1 MEHQSNRETNE
12 FEGQELNDNDELNF
26 EKYDKHSVKPT
37 KEQQEQ
43 DSLIFNQTIKSLG
56 SISTSTTTATAIKTT
71 SSTTTII
78 TSTTPET
85 TTTNQPKSDITY
97 NDDNTMTREINS
109 AISITTINKT
119 KEPLDDISDDD
130 DEYIKNKKKEI
141 ENIKP
146 HFSSDD
152 EMIKFNIGDLKL
164 FIEKLEQSNIDLA
177 LEYQD
182 DPDPIYLES
191 IKENI
196 DVIDKKKKVL
206 EELENLLIKNEGL
219 FL

>member
-1 MEHQSNRETNE
+1 MENYDNEEINE
-12 FEGQELNDNDELNF
+12 FGQERNESDNEEMNF

-37 KEQQEQ
+37 KEQLEQ
-43 DSLIFNQTIKSLG
+43 DSLIFNQTLNSLG
-56 SISTSTTTATAIKTT
+56 SISTSNSTKTT
-71 SSTTTII
+71 S
-78 TSTTPET
+78 T
-85 TTTNQPKSDITY
+85 TTTTTTTKSNNNNNITAVATTTTTSSNITY
-97 NDDNTMTREINS
+97 NDEDNTTTREINS

-119 KEPLDDISDDD
+119 KQPFDDISDDD
-130 DEYIKNKKKEI
+130 DEYIKNKKNEI

-152 EMIKFNIGDLKL
+152 EMIKFNISDLKL

-196 DVIDKKKKVL
+196 DVIDKKKK
-206 EELENLLIKNEGL
+206 
-219 FL
+219 

>member
-1 MEHQSNRETNE
+1 MENYDSEEINE
-12 FEGQELNDNDELNF
+12 FGQERNESDNEEMNF
-26 EKYDKHSVKPT
+26 EKYDKHSIKPT
-37 KEQQEQ
+37 KEQLEQ
-43 DSLIFNQTIKSLG
+43 DSLIFNQTLNSLG
-56 SISTSTTTATAIKTT
+56 SISTKSTSTTTTT
-71 SSTTTII
+71 KSNSNNNNNNV
-78 TSTTPET
+78 T
-85 TTTNQPKSDITY
+85 TTTTSNIIY
-97 NDDNTMTREINS
+97 NDEDNTTTREINS

-119 KEPLDDISDDD
+119 KQPFDDISDDD
-130 DEYIKNKKKEI
+130 DEYIKNKKDEI

-152 EMIKFNIGDLKL
+152 EMIKFNISDLKV

-196 DVIDKKKKVL
+196 DVIDKKKK
-206 EELENLLIKNEGL
+206 
-219 FL
+219 

>member
-1 MEHQSNRETNE
+1 MENNNNSNDE
-12 FEGQELNDNDELNF
+12 FENQEQNDEMNF

-37 KEQQEQ
+37 KEQLEQ
-43 DSLIFNQTIKSLG
+43 DSFIFNQTLNSLG
-56 SISTSTTTATAIKTT
+56 SISTSSSNITKTNTKTTTAT
-71 SSTTTII
+71 
-78 TSTTPET
+78 
-85 TTTNQPKSDITY
+85 TTTNNTTSNIIY
-97 NDDNTMTREINS
+97 NDDNTTTREINS

-119 KEPLDDISDDD
+119 KQPFDDISDDDDD

-152 EMIKFNIGDLKL
+152 EMIKFNISDLKV
-164 FIEKLEQSNIDLA
+164 FIEKLEQSNIDLS

-196 DVIDKKKKVL
+196 DVIDKKKK
-206 EELENLLIKNEGL
+206 
-219 FL
+219 

>member
-1 MEHQSNRETNE
+1 MENYDSEEINE
-12 FEGQELNDNDELNF
+12 FGQERNESDNEEMNF
-26 EKYDKHSVKPT
+26 EKYDKHSIKPT
-37 KEQQEQ
+37 KEQLEQ
-43 DSLIFNQTIKSLG
+43 DSLIFNQTLNSLG
-56 SISTSTTTATAIKTT
+56 SISTKS
-71 SSTTTII
+71 
-78 TSTTPET
+78 TSTTIT
-85 TTTNQPKSDITY
+85 TTTKSNSNNNNNVTTTTTSNIIY
-97 NDDNTMTREINS
+97 NDEDNTTTREINS

-119 KEPLDDISDDD
+119 KQPFDDISDDD
-130 DEYIKNKKKEI
+130 DEYIKNKKDEI

-152 EMIKFNIGDLKL
+152 EMIKFNISDLKV

-196 DVIDKKKKVL
+196 DVIDKKKK
-206 EELENLLIKNEGL
+206 
-219 FL
+219 

>member
-1 MEHQSNRETNE
+1 MENNNNSNDE
-12 FEGQELNDNDELNF
+12 FESQEQNDEMNF

-37 KEQQEQ
+37 KEQLEQ
-43 DSLIFNQTIKSLG
+43 DSLIFNQTLNSLG
-56 SISTSTTTATAIKTT
+56 SISTSNSNITKTNTKTTTAT
-71 SSTTTII
+71 TTT
-78 TSTTPET
+78 TTTET
-85 TTTNQPKSDITY
+85 TTNNNNTTSKSNIIY
-97 NDDNTMTREINS
+97 NDDNTTTREINS

-119 KEPLDDISDDD
+119 KQPFDDISDDD

-152 EMIKFNIGDLKL
+152 EMIKFNISDLKV

-196 DVIDKKKKVL
+196 DVIDKKKK
-206 EELENLLIKNEGL
+206 
-219 FL
+219 

>member
-1 MEHQSNRETNE
+1 MENNNNQEINE
-12 FEGQELNDNDELNF
+12 FGNQEQNDSGDEMNF

-37 KEQQEQ
+37 KEQIEQ
-43 DSLIFNQTIKSLG
+43 DSLIFNQTLNSLG
-56 SISTSTTTATAIKTT
+56 SISTFTNNA
-71 SSTTTII
+71 
-78 TSTTPET
+78 T
-85 TTTNQPKSDITY
+85 TTTNTTTVISNTTTSSDQVKSNIIY
-97 NDDNTMTREINS
+97 NDDNTITREINS

-119 KEPLDDISDDD
+119 NQPFDDISDED
-130 DEYIKNKKKEI
+130 DEYIKNKRKEI

-152 EMIKFNIGDLKL
+152 EMIKFNIADLKL

-196 DVIDKKKKVL
+196 YVIDKKKK
-206 EELENLLIKNEGL
+206 
-219 FL
+219 

>member
-1 MEHQSNRETNE
+1 MENHNNEEINE
-12 FEGQELNDNDELNF
+12 FGQERNESDNDEMNF

-37 KEQQEQ
+37 KEQLEQ
-43 DSLIFNQTIKSLG
+43 DSLIFNQTLN
-56 SISTSTTTATAIKTT
+56 SISNLTK
-71 SSTTTII
+71 
-78 TSTTPET
+78 T
-85 TTTNQPKSDITY
+85 TTTTTTTTTKSNSNNNNTTSNIIY
-97 NDDNTMTREINS
+97 NDDNTTTREINS

-119 KEPLDDISDDD
+119 NQPFDDISDDDD

-152 EMIKFNIGDLKL
+152 EMIKFNISDLKL

-196 DVIDKKKKVL
+196 DVIDKKKK
-206 EELENLLIKNEGL
+206 
-219 FL
+219 